1 MLTEGLSTLL
11 KFTYISKGQR
21 KVYKYQFS
29 QGNVLRKV
37 KEEKVSL
44 SYINREGSFFFNL
57 IGYEFPKP
65 KFPQG

>member
-1 MLTEGLSTLL
+1 MLTEGLFTLL

-37 KEEKVSL
+37 KEEKVSF
-44 SYINREGSFFFNL
+44 SYINREGSFFL
-57 IGYEFPKP
+57 TL
-65 KFPQG
+65 